1 MKNPITLA
9 RLSSH
14 SLLALFLIAFAL
26 GCTRLTPQEREH
38 YASRI
43 YDLPHDRVFEA
54 VKERVRQYPMGLQ
67 DADPQQGLVKSRIG
81 GTTPGIGATVG
92 YQITVLATAEG
103 ERTRVVPTWQMNISS
118 EPTKTHLLPVTID
131 DRPLLYLEFFD
142 ALDEQ
147 LQKARQ

>member
-1 MKNPITLA
+1 MKSLITLA
-9 RLSSH
+9 RLGTH
-14 SLLALFLIAFAL
+14 SLLAFFLIAFAL

-38 YASRI
+38 YASRV
-43 YDLPHDRVFEA
+43 YDIPHERVFGA

-67 DADPQQGLVKSRIG
+67 EDDLQQGLVKSRIG

-103 ERTRVVPTWQMNISS
+103 ERTRVVPSWQMNISS
-118 EPTKTHLLPVTID
+118 EPTKTHLLPVSID

-147 LQKARQ
+147 LKKDRQ

>member
-1 MKNPITLA
+1 MKNPITWARFSTHTILA
-9 RLSSH
+9 
-14 SLLALFLIAFAL
+14 FLVIAFAL

-38 YASRI
+38 YASRV
-43 YDLPHDRVFEA
+43 YDIPHDRVFEA

-67 DADPQQGLVKSRIG
+67 EADPQQGLVKSRIG

-92 YQITVLATAEG
+92 YQITVIVTSEG
-103 ERTRVVPTWQMNISS
+103 QRTRAVPTWQMNISS

-131 DRPLLYLEFFD
+131 DRPLLYWEFFD

-147 LQKARQ
+147 LDKARQ

>member
-1 MKNPITLA
+1 MD
-9 RLSSH
+9 RSVDWVGLSSCAM
-14 SLLALFLIAFAL
+14 LALVIISSAI

-38 YASRI
+38 YASRT
-43 YDLPHDRVFEA
+43 YDIPFEHVFEA

-67 DADPQQGLVKSRIG
+67 EADLQKGVVISRIG

-92 YQITVLATAEG
+92 YQITVAVTMEG
-103 ERTRVVPTWQMNISS
+103 HRTRVAPSWQMNISS

-131 DRPLLYLEFFD
+131 DRPLLYWEFFD

-147 LQKARQ
+147 LQKAQP

>member
-1 MKNPITLA
+1 MKSSITLA
-9 RLSSH
+9 RFSTH
-14 SLLALFLIAFAL
+14 SLLAFFLIAFAL

-38 YASRI
+38 YASRV
-43 YDLPHDRVFEA
+43 YDIPHERVFEA

-67 DADPQQGLVKSRIG
+67 EADPQKGLVISRIG

-92 YQITVLATAEG
+92 YLVTVTVRPEG
-103 ERTRVVPTWQMNISS
+103 QQTRVVPNWQMNVSS
-118 EPTKTHLLPVTID
+118 EPTKAHLLPVTID

-147 LQKARQ
+147 LEKVRQ

>member
-1 MKNPITLA
+1 MKTPITFGRLGTHTILA
-9 RLSSH
+9 
-14 SLLALFLIAFAL
+14 FLVIAFAL

-38 YASRI
+38 YASRV
-43 YDLPHDRVFEA
+43 YDIPHERVFEA
-54 VKERVRQYPMGLQ
+54 VKERERQYPMGLQ
-67 DADPQQGLVKSRIG
+67 EDDLQQGLVKSRIG

-103 ERTRVVPTWQMNISS
+103 ERTRVVPSWQMNISS
-118 EPTKTHLLPVTID
+118 EPTKTHLLPVSID

-147 LQKARQ
+147 LKKDRQ

>member
-1 MKNPITLA
+1 MKIPITWA
-9 RLSSH
+9 RLGTH
-14 SLLALFLIAFAL
+14 SMFVFLLIAFTL

-38 YASRI
+38 YASRV
-43 YDLPHDRVFEA
+43 YDIPHERVFEA

-67 DADPQQGLVKSRIG
+67 EADLQQGLVKSRIG

-103 ERTRVVPTWQMNISS
+103 ERTRVVPSWQMNISS
-118 EPTKTHLLPVTID
+118 EPTKTQLLPVSID

-147 LQKARQ
+147 LEKTRQ

>member
-1 MKNPITLA
+1 MKIQITWT

-14 SLLALFLIAFAL
+14 SILIFLLIASAL
-26 GCTRLTPQEREH
+26 GCTRLTQQEREH
-38 YASRI
+38 YASRV
-43 YDLPHDRVFEA
+43 YDIPHERVFEA

-92 YQITVLATAEG
+92 YQITVMATAEG
-103 ERTRVVPTWQMNISS
+103 QRTRVVPSWQMNVSS

-147 LQKARQ
+147 LQKVP

>member
-1 MKNPITLA
+1 MKIPITWA
-9 RLSSH
+9 RLSTH
-14 SLLALFLIAFAL
+14 TILAFLVIAFAL

-38 YASRI
+38 YASRVYNI
-43 YDLPHDRVFEA
+43 PHERVFEA

-92 YQITVLATAEG
+92 YQITVMATAEG
-103 ERTRVVPTWQMNISS
+103 QRTRVVPTWQMNISS

-147 LQKARQ
+147 LEKARQ